1 MKEKVVNINDFKK
14 EEKKRE
20 RKEKFRRTICDGL
33 LWVDKNK
40 EIISLAIPVAVVT
53 VKGGTKIVSGISRN
67 IRLHQEKVDKERRIY
82 DRSLGKHIYL
92 KRSLTNADMRTI
104 LERKEDGEKLSSIL
118 MDMNL
123 IK

>member
-20 RKEKFRRTICDGL
+20 RKEKFQRTICDGL
-33 LWVDKNK
+33 LWVDRNK
-40 EIISLAIPVAVVT
+40 EIISLAIPAAVVT

>member
-1 MKEKVVNINDFKK
+1 MKEKVVDIKDFRK

-20 RKEKFRRTICDGL
+20 RKEKFQRNINNGL
-33 LWVDKNK
+33 LWIENNK
-40 EIISLAIPVAVVT
+40 EILAIAIPAVVVT
-53 VKGGTKIVSGISRN
+53 VKGGTKVVNGISKN
-67 IRLHQEKVDKERRIY
+67 VRLHQEKSDRERRIY

-92 KRSLTNADMRTI
+92 KRPLKNAELRTI
-104 LERKEDGEKLSSIL
+104 LERKEDGEKLTSIL

>member
-20 RKEKFRRTICDGL
+20 RKEKFQRTICDGL
-33 LWVDKNK
+33 LWVDRNK
-40 EIISLAIPVAVVT
+40 EIISLAIPAAVVT
-53 VKGGTKIVSGISRN
+53 VKGGAKIVSGISRN

>member
-1 MKEKVVNINDFKK
+1 MEEKVVDIKDFRK

-20 RKEKFRRTICDGL
+20 RKEKFQRNINNGL
-33 LWVDKNK
+33 LWIENNK
-40 EIISLAIPVAVVT
+40 EILSIAIPAVVVT
-53 VKGGTKIVSGISRN
+53 VKGGTKVVNGISKN
-67 IRLHQEKVDKERRIY
+67 VKLHQEKLDRERRIY

-92 KRSLTNADMRTI
+92 KRPLKNAELKTI
-104 LERKEDGEKLSSIL
+104 LERKEDGEKLTSIL